1 MMLLRSRNVSPIRS
15 TMKTM
20 QTGTTVQVFAIYNA
34 KKENV
39 NTNSHLMKQKP
50 ATLARKNKT
59 KARGRGFVDY
69 CLSTSARNSIER
81 PGSRASSSAASRI
94 SSVASHR
101 NRLSG
106 CSSDRTGA
114 GFVGVSHLRACASV
128 RFKSQNKKVSITVI
142 LFKQKPAENQ
152 SETTRLFN
160 YCSSTSARNS
170 IERPASR
177 ASSSAASRI
186 SSVASHRNR

>member
-1 MMLLRSRNVSPIRS
+1 VQPAETLVPVEYKGQVTATAKMMLLRSRNVSLIRS
-15 TMKTM
+15 TIKSLY
-20 QTGTTVQVFAIYNA
+20 TTHKKRKCQYYIY
-34 KKENV
+34 
-39 NTNSHLMKQKP
+39 NSHLMKQKP

-106 CSSDRTGA
+106 CSKDRTGA
-114 GFVGVSHLRACASV
+114 RFVGVSHLRACASV
-128 RFKSQNKKVSITVI
+128 RYTTQKKKMSILTVI
-142 LFKQKPAENQ
+142 
-152 SETTRLFN
+152 
-160 YCSSTSARNS
+160 
-170 IERPASR
+170 
-177 ASSSAASRI
+177 
-186 SSVASHRNR
+186 